1 MKFVVPIALSLLA
14 TLIAVT
20 LTLFITKVV
29 LHGGEPVE
37 EELPEVTP
45 V

>member
-1 MKFVVPIALSLLA
+1 MKFVVPIVLSLLA
-14 TLIAVT
+14 TLIAVM

-29 LHGGEPVE
+29 LHPDEPME